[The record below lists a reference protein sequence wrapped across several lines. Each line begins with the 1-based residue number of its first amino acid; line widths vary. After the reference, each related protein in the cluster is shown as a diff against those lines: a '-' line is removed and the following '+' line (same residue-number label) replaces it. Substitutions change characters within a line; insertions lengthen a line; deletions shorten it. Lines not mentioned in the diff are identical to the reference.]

1 MRRYGRLL
9 ITIALVFAAGAP
21 IWPKLW
27 AEPGEHKHYLYQAR
41 AFLQGRLDIDEAFG
55 DVATYNDR
63 YYVVFPPFP
72 ALLITPLV
80 AVFGMHTRTTLVS
93 LALTSLNA
101 LVLRR
106 IILSLPGGAGMARW
120 GLAAFYLG
128 SAYAPSLFQA
138 YESWHFAH
146 IVAVTCLLGAICESL
161 RHGRGLLVGFLCGLA
176 FLSRHLCIVAS
187 IYLATAVWCTHK
199 NRPIRARIFNL
210 VLFALSLGACIC
222 GYLLLNYLRFGSP
235 WDTGYQYLP
244 LEGFLAERVA
254 KYGLF
259 HPAYLPANLVHLFLQ
274 GFHVKFAP
282 PTLLA
287 VEGMDPLGTSLTFA
301 SPFVLFALRARWRK
315 PLLLAAWATVVL
327 SIGIACCY
335 YNNGFA
341 QNNAQRFTLDF
352 LPVLMLL
359 VVVGA
364 ARGPATWWKAA
375 VGYSIALNAVAVL
388 VVPLLQKLT
397 FRL

>member
-1 MRRYGRLL
+1 VHRYGRLL
-9 ITIALVFAAGAP
+9 IATALAFAAGAP
-21 IWPKLW
+21 IWPRLW

-55 DVATYNDR
+55 DVATWNGHH
-63 YYVVFPPFP
+63 YVVFPPFP

-93 LALTSLNA
+93 LALTGLN
-101 LVLRR
+101 LLLLRK
-106 IILSLPGGAGMARW
+106 IILHLPQGAHLMRW
-120 GLAAFYLG
+120 ALAAFFLG
-128 SAYAPSLFQA
+128 TAYTTALFQA
-138 YESWHFAH
+138 YESWYFAH
-146 IVAVTCLLGAICESL
+146 LVAVTCLLGAICESL
-161 RHGRGLLVGFLCGLA
+161 ARGRGLIVGLLCGLA
-176 FLSRHLCIVAS
+176 FLSRHLCILAS
-187 IYLATAVWCTHK
+187 IYLAAALWCAHK
-199 NRPIRARIFNL
+199 NRSTAAKIVNL
-210 VLFALSLGACIC
+210 VLFVLALGACVC
-222 GYLLLNYLRFGSP
+222 AYLILNYLRFGSP
-235 WDTGYQYLP
+235 WNTGYQYLP

-254 KYGLF
+254 RYGLF

-282 PTLLA
+282 PALLA

-301 SPFVLFALRARWRK
+301 SPFVFFALRARWQK
-315 PLLLAAWATVVL
+315 PLLLAAWTSILL

-359 VVVGA
+359 VVIGA
-364 ARGPATWWKAA
+364 ARGPVNWWKAA
-375 VGYSIALNAVAVL
+375 VGYSIALNALAL
-388 VVPLLQKLT
+388 FAVPLLQKLT
-397 FRL
+397 FGL